1 MPNRPTSDGWE
12 HSWEVRAPDL
22 RDLPV
27 SCARWRRVVLRLNL
41 RSIITASMGL
51 QEIARDVFGRVERAA
66 AWRCD
71 RLERALLEATAE
83 VESAALA
90 RRLYGAAPGEPES
103 NLPKGTGM
111 TIGSGKFIKPVI
123 PPTVNCRHP
132 SISGGANQSSSWTVC
147 NRCKSR
153 VTIDLVPISELEKFN
168 QGFIKTAVR
177 VEMKHVTLDT
187 SGVPPRTPLPA
198 RQTATSP
205 SSMSAGSHHPQCAP
219 ALVCPLCP
227 RCGEPM
233 VVKTNRT
240 YGGSFWGCQNFP
252 ICQGTRPKPE
262 ALAAPTRCSE
272 SFHICEWH
280 DVPGASLP

>member
-27 SCARWRRVVLRLNL
+27 SCARWRRVVLRLNF

-51 QEIARDVFGRVERAA
+51 QIAQDVLGRVERAA
-66 AWRCD
+66 AWRRD
-71 RLERALLEATAE
+71 RLERAL
-83 VESAALA
+83 VEAALA

-103 NLPKGTGM
+103 NLPKVTGM
-111 TIGSGKFIKPVI
+111 IIGAGNFIKPVI

-132 SISGGANQSSSWTVC
+132 SISGGGNQSSSWTVC
-147 NRCKSR
+147 NICQSR
-153 VTIDLVPISELEKFN
+153 VTIGRVPISELEKFN
-168 QGFIKTAVR
+168 QGSIKTEVK

-205 SSMSAGSHHPQCAP
+205 SSMSAGWHHPQCAP
-219 ALVCPLCP
+219 HLVRPPCPEC
-227 RCGEPM
+227 EAPM

-240 YGGSFWGCQNFP
+240 NGGNFWGCPNIP
-252 ICQGTRPKPE
+252 SCRATRPKPSAE
-262 ALAAPTRCSE
+262 TRCSE